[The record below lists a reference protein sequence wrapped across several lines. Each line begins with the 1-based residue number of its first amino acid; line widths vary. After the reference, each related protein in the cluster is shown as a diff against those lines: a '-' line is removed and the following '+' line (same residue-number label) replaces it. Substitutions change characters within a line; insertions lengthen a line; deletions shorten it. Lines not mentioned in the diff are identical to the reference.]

1 MMARDLT
8 IIERKRARVSNV
20 IELRNG
26 ALKRV
31 IFYEVSD
38 SQNIAIWG
46 GESPSEA
53 LNWYRNSPIGSK
65 IWVSEWLMNEEDAK
79 EVSSQIEI
87 TPLILNTIADCMS
100 RWSK

>member
-1 MMARDLT
+1 
-8 IIERKRARVSNV
+8 VSNV
-20 IELRNG
+20 LELRNG

-38 SQNIAIWG
+38 AQNLAIWG

-53 LNWYRNSPIGSK
+53 LKWYRNSPLDSK
-65 IWVSEWLMNEEDAK
+65 IYVQEWITDEEDAR
-79 EVSSQIEI
+79 EVSPQIEI
-87 TPLILNTIADCMS
+87 TSIVLSTIANCME

>member
-1 MMARDLT
+1 MT
-8 IIERKRARVSNV
+8 NV

-26 ALKRV
+26 ALKRI

-38 SQNIAIWG
+38 AQNLAIWG

-53 LNWYRNSPIGSK
+53 LKWYRNSPLDSK
-65 IWVSEWLMNEEDAK
+65 IWISEWLTDDEDAK
-79 EVSSQIEI
+79 EVSTQIEI
-87 TPLILNTIADCMS
+87 TPIVLSTIANCME

>member
-1 MMARDLT
+1 M
-8 IIERKRARVSNV
+8 SNV
-20 IELRNG
+20 LELRNG

-38 SQNIAIWG
+38 AQNIAIWG

-53 LNWYRNSPIGSK
+53 LKWYRESPLDSK
-65 IWVSEWLMNEEDAK
+65 IWVSEWLTDEEDAK
-79 EVSSQIEI
+79 EVSPQIEI
-87 TPLILNTIADCMS
+87 TSIVLSTIANCME